1 MGDFHIYLKLLW
13 KKGLLRFGG
22 LSLYDTCYLL
32 IILKYSK
39 FAN

>member
-1 MGDFHIYLKLLW
+1 MGDFRICLKLLW

-32 IILKYSK
+32 IILKYSN
-39 FAN
+39 FVN